1 MTSNTIS
8 VEQIKEKTIQILR
21 KYPVDKAILFGSY
34 AKGEATNKSDI
45 DLYIDTNGELRG
57 LDFVGL
63 LEILVD
69 ALGSDIDLIDKSH
82 IEPDSLIIQEIE
94 DGGVVIYEKSEDYY
108 EDSQVY

>member
-1 MTSNTIS
+1 MASNIIS
-8 VEQIKEKTIQILR
+8 VEQIRERTIQVLR

-45 DLYIDTNGELRG
+45 DLCIDTNGELRG

-69 ALGSDIDLIDKSH
+69 ALGADIDLIDKSH
-82 IEPDSLIIQEIE
+82 IEPDSLVIQEIE
-94 DGGVVIYEKSEDYY
+94 DGGVVIYEKSKDYHR
-108 EDSQVY
+108 D

>member
-1 MTSNTIS
+1 MTSNIIS
-8 VEQIKEKTIQILR
+8 VEQIKEKTIPILR
-21 KYPVDKAILFGSY
+21 NYPVDKAILFGSY
-34 AKGEATNKSDI
+34 AKGEATNKSDT

-69 ALGSDIDLIDKSH
+69 ALGADIDLIDKSH

-94 DGGVVIYEKSEDYY
+94 DGGVVIYEKSKDYHK
-108 EDSQVY
+108 D

>member
-8 VEQIKEKTIQILR
+8 VDQIKEKTIPILR
-21 KYPVDKAILFGSY
+21 NYPVDKAILFGSY

-69 ALGSDIDLIDKSH
+69 ALGADIDLIDKSH
-82 IEPDSLIIQEIE
+82 IEPDCLIIQEIE
-94 DGGVVIYEKSEDYY
+94 DGGMVIYEKSKDYHED
-108 EDSQVY
+108 

>member
-1 MTSNTIS
+1 MTSNIIS
-8 VEQIKEKTIQILR
+8 VDQIKEKVSQILR
-21 KYPVDKAILFGSY
+21 KYPVDKAILLGSY
-34 AKGEATNKSDI
+34 AKGEATNRSDI

-69 ALGSDIDLIDKSH
+69 ALGADIDLIDKSH

-94 DGGVVIYEKSEDYY
+94 DGGVVIYEKSRDYHK
-108 EDSQVY
+108 D